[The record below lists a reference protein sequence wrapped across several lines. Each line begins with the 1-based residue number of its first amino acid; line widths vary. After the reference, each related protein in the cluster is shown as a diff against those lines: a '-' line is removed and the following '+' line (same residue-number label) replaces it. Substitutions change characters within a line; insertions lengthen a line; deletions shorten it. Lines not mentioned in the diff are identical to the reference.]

1 MCSFTISSTLK
12 CVELALLI
20 HCNLSSI
27 SLYSESINAGSLER
41 KRQFAKHVSKLN
53 ESYLAYFKK
62 SISSDPSAVMIRA
75 SQGSCC
81 FVCLITFAHAYIHLS
96 VNPICFFYQHFY
108 DRCLGLLEFFGE
120 QIHEESWSCDDLG
133 KWRLWSVGTWYHT
146 SLSFSL
152 YLTSLQFHPTLY
164 FENGSYI
171 HILLSF

>member
-75 SQGSCC
+75 SQGSY
-81 FVCLITFAHAYIHLS
+81 FFLCLITFEHAYVHLS
-96 VNPICFFYQHFY
+96 VNPICFFFINTSMTDALDYLNSLENRYMKSHGVVMTWGNGDCGQLGHGIVLHF
-108 DRCLGLLEFFGE
+108 RLLY
-120 QIHEESWSCDDLG
+120 
-133 KWRLWSVGTWYHT
+133 T
-146 SLSFSL
+146 
-152 YLTSLQFHPTLY
+152 
-164 FENGSYI
+164 
-171 HILLSF
+171 